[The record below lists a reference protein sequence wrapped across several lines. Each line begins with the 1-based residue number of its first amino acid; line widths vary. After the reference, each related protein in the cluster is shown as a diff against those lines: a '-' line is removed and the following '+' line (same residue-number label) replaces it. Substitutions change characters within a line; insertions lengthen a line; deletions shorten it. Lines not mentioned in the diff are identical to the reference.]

1 MAGQPKTEPELG
13 SEVDSPA
20 ATVRSRAVSQLRAWT
35 TGTILWTLLVI
46 AWGAFVRASKSGDGC
61 GAHWPLCNGEFHPQ
75 GMPIASWIEFAHR
88 ITSGLIVP
96 VVLWLWVLANRASEP
111 GSQLRRVARMV
122 AVFIA
127 IEALLGA
134 VLVKFSL
141 VGENSSM
148 MRAAVMGVHLCNT
161 LILLGYLVALWWLAH
176 GGTTVKIRGAGR
188 LSTIFS
194 FSLVGIMLTSVSGA
208 IAALGDTLY
217 PAKSLAQGLSQDF
230 SANSPLLLVLRT
242 WHPVVSVSVAV
253 MLVVYM
259 SGLRKSASS
268 PRTATW
274 ATRVLGLVCLQLA
287 LGIVNVILLAPIW
300 MQIVHL
306 LVADFI
312 WIALLLTVFSAVEG
326 QEVLVSDAAA
336 TLGSPVASTE
346 VGTAT
351 WRDYLAL
358 TKPRVISLLL
368 LTTILSAFIAQGGW
382 PGGWLLLALSIGG
395 YAAAGAA
402 NTFNMVY
409 DRDIDVR
416 MERTAKRPTVTTK
429 ISAQNAMI
437 FGVVLAVGS
446 FALLWSVAN
455 LLAASMALAGL
466 LFYVFIYTMGLKRRT
481 HQNIVIGGAAGS
493 FPPLVGYAAVANQL
507 PALAWVLFALIFLW
521 TPVHFWALA
530 LMIKDEYKD
539 AGVPMLPVVKGERA
553 TVIQIGFYTILTI
566 ACSLIPILQGEAR
579 TVYLVSAVVLNIFL
593 IQFTAKLI
601 LRPERPQAFK
611 VFKYSMIYL
620 ALMFLMIAVDRSG
633 WM

>member
-1 MAGQPKTEPELG
+1 M
-13 SEVDSPA
+13 
-20 ATVRSRAVSQLRAWT
+20 
-35 TGTILWTLLVI
+35 VI

-61 GAHWPLCNGEFHPQ
+61 GAHWPLCNGEFHPG
-75 GMPIASWIEFAHR
+75 GMPIASWIEYAHR
-88 ITSGLIVP
+88 ISSGLVMP
-96 VVLWLWVLANRASEP
+96 MVLWLWVLANRATEP
-111 GSQLRRVARMV
+111 GHILRRTARKVAI
-122 AVFIA
+122 FTL

-141 VGENSSM
+141 VGENSSLT
-148 MRAAVMGVHLCNT
+148 RAAVMGVHLCNT
-161 LILLGYLVALWWLAH
+161 LILLGFMVAFWWLAR
-176 GGTTVKIRGAGR
+176 GGESVRIRGAGK
-188 LSTIFS
+188 LSTIFQ
-194 FSLVGIMLTSVSGA
+194 FSMVGLILTSVSGA
-208 IAALGDTLY
+208 IAALGDTLF
-217 PAKSLAQGLSQDF
+217 PAKTLAQGLRQDF
-230 SANSPLLLVLRT
+230 SADSPTLLILRT

-253 MLVVYM
+253 MIVVYM
-259 SGLRKSASS
+259 SGLLRSNIS
-268 PRTATW
+268 PAGKKYAKW
-274 ATRVLGLVCLQLA
+274 V
-287 LGIVNVILLAPIW
+287 LGIVYAQLAIGVINVLLLAPVW

-306 LVADFI
+306 VVADSI
-312 WIALLLTVFSAVEG
+312 WIALLLAAFTTCARPEAVGLE
-326 QEVLVSDAAA
+326 QPLTE
-336 TLGSPVASTE
+336 TLSEPAVA
-346 VGTAT
+346 GAT

-368 LTTILSAFIAQGGW
+368 LTTLLSAFIAAGGW
-382 PGGWLLLALSIGG
+382 PGGWLLLALTFGG

-409 DRDIDVR
+409 DRDIDIR

-429 ISAQNAMI
+429 ISARNAMI
-437 FGVVLAVGS
+437 FG
-446 FALLWSVAN
+446 FALTVFSFVLLTLVAN
-455 LLAASMALAGL
+455 VLAASMAIAGL

-481 HQNIVIGGAAGS
+481 PQNIVIGGAAGS

-553 TVIQIGFYTILTI
+553 TVIQIGFYTILTA
-566 ACSLIPILQGEAR
+566 ACSLIPIVQGEAR

-601 LRPERPQAFK
+601 QRPERPQAFK
-611 VFKYSMIYL
+611 VFKYSMVYL
-620 ALMFLMIAVDRSG
+620 ALMFLMIAVDRAR